1 MISRESLVTAI
12 SNYVTPYPE
21 EAAFVPRFLDLLSQ
35 PGCFQRDHLPGHI
48 TGSAWIVNEPVTKVL
63 MVLHGSLGRWLQ
75 PGGHADG
82 EENVLNTARREAFE
96 ETGLS
101 NLTLVSKQFIDL
113 DIHPIPQKEHFPGH
127 DHYDIRFLFL
137 GDEKHEL
144 RISDESTDL
153 RWIELGQ
160 LDKFTTERS
169 VLRLRE
175 KAILSLEAAGR
186 KTQPRSR

>member
-1 MISRESLVTAI
+1 MTSRESLIAAL
-12 SNYVTPYPE
+12 NKYVTRYPE
-21 EAAFVPRFLDLLSQ
+21 ESIFIPRFQDLLLQ
-35 PGCFQRDHLPGHI
+35 EDCFQRNHLPGHI

-63 MVLHGSLGRWLQ
+63 MVKHGSLLRWLQ

-101 NLTLVSKQFIDL
+101 NLTLVGSQFIDI
-113 DIHPIPQKEHFPGH
+113 DIHPIPQKSHFPAH
-127 DHYDIRFLFL
+127 DHYDVRFLFI
-137 GDEKHEL
+137 GDEKQEL

-153 RWIELGQ
+153 RWIDLHSLGQ
-160 LDKFTTERS
+160 YTTEPS

-175 KAILSLEAAGR
+175 KAISSLLAAGR
-186 KTQPRSR
+186 TPR